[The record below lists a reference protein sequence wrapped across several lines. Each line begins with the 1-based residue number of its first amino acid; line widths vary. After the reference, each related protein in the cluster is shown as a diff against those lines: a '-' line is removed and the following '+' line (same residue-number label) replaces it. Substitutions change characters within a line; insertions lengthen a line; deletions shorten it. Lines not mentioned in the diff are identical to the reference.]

1 MGIILTGTIGR
12 TPTIDRIRTMG
23 PITQGLHTIGPA
35 GIAITA
41 IIVIIITTVIDI
53 N

>member
-1 MGIILTGTIGR
+1 MGIILTGTTDR

-35 GIAITA
+35 GIAIIAT
-41 IIVIIITTVIDI
+41 IVIITTIIGI

>member
-1 MGIILTGTIGR
+1 MGIILTGTTGR
-12 TPTIDRIRTMG
+12 TPTIDRIRTMD

-35 GIAITA
+35 GIALIAT
-41 IIVIIITTVIDI
+41 IVTITTVIGI

>member
-23 PITQGLHTIGPA
+23 PITQGVHTIGPA
-35 GIAITA
+35 GIAIIAT
-41 IIVIIITTVIDI
+41 ITIVIGI
-53 N
+53 NRVG